1 VTITAAATITTIIII
16 IIIIIIITLEQ
27 RPEKIFTQN
36 TAFLCDWI
44 LGQRHTALNQHI

>member
-16 IIIIIIITLEQ
+16 IIITLEQ
-27 RPEKIFTQN
+27 RPEKILTQN

-44 LGQRHTALNQHI
+44 